1 MDNTV
6 EAVRGYYDENAR
18 LEWERLEKHPFEFLL
33 TTGMMERYIR
43 PGNSVLDIG
52 GGPGRYSIHF
62 AQKGCRVVLAEL
74 SQGNVALAREKAA
87 EAGVT
92 VETYACDCLELDR
105 LGLGQFDHVFL
116 MGPLYHLQR
125 EEDRIRAVNLALK
138 HLKPGGMLYV
148 SFILTFAGV
157 IYDLQNK
164 GYLVEDL
171 KNAHA
176 MALLDAVEQ
185 GGDYCGP
192 GFTEVY
198 FYHQRNI
205 LPFMARFPLEKRHL
219 FGQEGILSPNYREI
233 LTRSP
238 EEIQA
243 WVDLA
248 RRYLELPELL
258 SYSEHAMYIGRKLP
272 ENDEGENI

>member
-1 MDNTV
+1 M
-6 EAVRGYYDENAR
+6 
-18 LEWERLEKHPFEFLL
+18 
-33 TTGMMERYIR
+33 
-43 PGNSVLDIG
+43 
-52 GGPGRYSIHF
+52 
-62 AQKGCRVVLAEL
+62 
-74 SQGNVALAREKAA
+74 
-87 EAGVT
+87 
-92 VETYACDCLELDR
+92 
-105 LGLGQFDHVFL
+105 
-116 MGPLYHLQR
+116 
-125 EEDRIRAVNLALK
+125 
-138 HLKPGGMLYV
+138 
-148 SFILTFAGV
+148 
-157 IYDLQNK
+157 
-164 GYLVEDL
+164 EDL

-238 EEIQA
+238 QEIQA

-258 SYSEHAMYIGRKLP
+258 AYSEHAMYIGRKLP

>member
-1 MDNTV
+1 MDSTV
-6 EAVRGYYDENAR
+6 EAVRGYYDENAQ

-33 TTGMMERYIR
+33 TTGMMERYIH
-43 PGNSVLDIG
+43 PGDSVLDIG

-62 AQKGCRVVLAEL
+62 AQRGCRVVLAEL
-74 SQGNVALAREKAA
+74 SEGNAALAREKAA
-87 EAGVT
+87 AAGVA
-92 VETYACDCLELDR
+92 VEAHVCDCLELDQ

-125 EEDRIRAVNLALK
+125 EEDRVRAVEIALK
-138 HLKPGGMLYV
+138 HLKPGGMLCV

-157 IYDLQNK
+157 IYDLQNE

-171 KNAHA
+171 RNPTA
-176 MALLDAVEQ
+176 MMLVDAVARGE
-185 GGDYCGP
+185 DYCGP

-233 LTRSP
+233 LSRSP

-243 WVDLA
+243 WVDVA

-272 ENDEGENI
+272 ENNEGESV